1 MDHDLNA
8 QTEEAPP
15 GTRSED
21 DLLNT
26 LVEAGQEL
34 EAVRVK
40 RHSSRALGPAGDG
53 EEDEEGGR
61 SPDEEQAE
69 RGRRKGVL
77 RALRDLSVR
86 HSERVAAWREVC
98 VFHGSPPGGRASQPG
113 SSAGAESHCFSDTL
127 KSVGEDSLIVL
138 DTLRAIVTKLDA
150 EILRS
155 CAEEAST
162 DDGPPSTRDDRD
174 PDSTAEDGGEE
185 GRTSGC
191 SHVEESGE
199 QLDAECEANPEEGS
213 RVDLQE
219 KETRTEND
227 TSKEETKTEWITVG
241 AEDSRSQLLEA
252 SFIRA
257 PLGVAAALRCE
268 SADALSGLMVSGS
281 EELVSRVVRVEVQ
294 QGASLRFPV
303 TVAVPFR
310 ARYRSN
316 YRDVAVK
323 IVDGAGRTSYVSPVV
338 AEEAWGGQRGTLA
351 EVRVYSL
358 GVFAVV
364 SCLKRERY
372 SVPSRGLSLK
382 LSTDPR
388 VSLSYLPGSFTAP
401 VMAQVM
407 VQPVDAILLA
417 AVRSRSDGH
426 RSVVSTS
433 PLLHL
438 THPTSQPL
446 RRPLSVTLPCPPNPE
461 RKKDPRGPREE
472 KEHQHT
478 STRGSAPPQDG
489 GDSHKVRIVQA
500 SKETSS
506 ELLVALGSKDKHW
519 NVLEKVHVR
528 NQQNGLV
535 SLELTESVDRLL
547 VARLLP
553 PLQPGLAAS
562 FALELERAA
571 CSHAVAVVLGR
582 RGDDPRGV
590 LVAAL
595 PSRELGWE
603 RNRLRAQGYGELL
616 EASPE
621 VSMCE
626 GDQLLLRFSGNVA
639 SAEAGSGTQRVE
651 CVTFHSQRRN
661 HLLVQLTEVDPF
673 GNYSSP
679 HYKGTLLFFKV
690 ARGQL
695 LWSSDGAFPVNT
707 APPDA
712 DPVCKL
718 PLTLPKKARNI
729 NRPIAAKVKLCGESD
744 SLPDAL
750 LLWLSA
756 ELSEDDL
763 APLAA
768 SLRLRRGAAQLVK
781 LRAGS
786 SLSAHAFHV
795 LAMWRRGLPAAP
807 AQPKAAQLAQ
817 GLARSGRP
825 DLARELLQ
833 RQAAAAGRRP
843 LQHGAKER

>member
-1 MDHDLNA
+1 MVLTYCIFQLSMDHDLNA

-268 SADALSGLMVSGS
+268 SADALSGLM
-281 EELVSRVVRVEVQ
+281 
-294 QGASLRFPV
+294 
-303 TVAVPFR
+303 
-310 ARYRSN
+310 
-316 YRDVAVK
+316 
-323 IVDGAGRTSYVSPVV
+323 
-338 AEEAWGGQRGTLA
+338 GTLA